1 MGRDV
6 DVTIWLVAAVALL
19 VAEATTTAFVA
30 AYFSIGALLAALAAA
45 LGAPL
50 WAQGT
55 EFVVVSLVLLV
66 LTRQLVLRGLGKQSG
81 QRMNVYALE
90 GQQGIV
96 TIPIDNDAATGQI
109 RIGSEFWTA
118 RSVDDLPA
126 PVPIGAKVDVVDVR
140 GVTAR
145 VRPHAPIEAAAPE
158 S

>member
-1 MGRDV
+1 MEEAV
-6 DVTIWLVAAVALL
+6 WLVAAIALL
-19 VAEATTTAFVA
+19 VAEATTGAFVA
-30 AYFSIGALLAALAAA
+30 AYFAIGALLAALAAA

-50 WAQGT
+50 WAQGL
-55 EFVVVSLVLLV
+55 EFVVVSVVLLV
-66 LTRQLVLRGLGKQSG
+66 LTRQLIMRGLGKQTG

-118 RSVDDLPA
+118 RSVDDHPA
-126 PVPIGAKVDVVDVR
+126 PIPVGAKVDVVDVR

-145 VRPHAPIEAAAPE
+145 VRPRTPIQAAAPE

>member
-6 DVTIWLVAAVALL
+6 DITIWLVVAVALL

-30 AYFSIGALLAALAAA
+30 AYFAIGALLAALAAA

-50 WAQGT
+50 WAQGA
-55 EFVVVSLVLLV
+55 EFVVVSLGLLV
-66 LTRQLVLRGLGKQSG
+66 LTRQLVMRGLGKQTG

-109 RIGSEFWTA
+109 RIGSEYWTA
-118 RSVDDLPA
+118 RSVDELASPI
-126 PVPIGAKVDVVDVR
+126 PVGAKVDVVYVR
-140 GVTAR
+140 GVAGGGRAR
-145 VRPHAPIEAAAPE
+145 ARIETVTPE

>member
-6 DVTIWLVAAVALL
+6 DITIWLVVAVALL

-30 AYFSIGALLAALAAA
+30 AYFAIGALLAALAAA

-50 WAQGT
+50 WAQGA
-55 EFVVVSLVLLV
+55 EFVIVSVGLMV

-109 RIGSEFWTA
+109 RIGSEYWTA
-118 RSVDDLPA
+118 RSVDELPSPI
-126 PVPIGAKVDVVDVR
+126 PVGAKVDVVDVR

-145 VRPHAPIEAAAPE
+145 VRPRVSIEAVTPE
-158 S
+158 P

>member
-1 MGRDV
+1 V
-6 DVTIWLVAAVALL
+6 EVAVWLVAAIALL
-19 VAEATTTAFVA
+19 VAEATTAAFVA
-30 AYFSIGALLAALAAA
+30 AYFAIGALLAALAAA

-50 WAQGT
+50 WAQGL

-66 LTRQLVLRGLGKQSG
+66 LTRQLVLRGLGKQTG

-118 RSVDDLPA
+118 RSVEELPA
-126 PVPIGAKVDVVDVR
+126 PIPIGAKVDVVDIR

-145 VRPHAPIEAAAPE
+145 VRPHAPIEAATPE

>member
-1 MGRDV
+1 MEV
-6 DVTIWLVAAVALL
+6 AVWLVAAIALL
-19 VAEATTTAFVA
+19 VAEATSGAFVA
-30 AYFSIGALLAALAAA
+30 AYFALGALLAALAGA

-50 WAQGT
+50 WAQGL
-55 EFVVVSLVLLV
+55 EFVVVSMVLLV
-66 LTRQLVLRGLGKQSG
+66 LTRQLVMRGLGKQTG

-118 RSVDDLPA
+118 RCVDDLPA
-126 PVPIGAKVDVVDVR
+126 PIPIGAKVDVVDVR